1 MRSINIETKE
11 VTYVKY
17 ITRID
22 IRNGQILLND
32 RATFEVWMFSPEN
45 DIIAVENVTIEGE
58 EYSSWSSDDNYI
70 YSLILEKLGMTE
82 LPPAPE
88 PAPEPTPTP
97 DPTPDTGTSGT
108 SGSSTTS
115 DPSTGG

>member
-45 DIIAVENVTIEGE
+45 DIIAIENVTIEGA
-58 EYSSWSSDDNYI
+58 EYTAWADDDNYI
-70 YSLILEKLGMTE
+70 YSLILQKLGMTE
-82 LPPAPE
+82 ILPAPD
-88 PAPEPTPTP
+88 PTP
-97 DPTPDTGTSGT
+97 DPTPDPGTSGT
-108 SGSSTTS
+108 SGDSS
-115 DPSTGG
+115 DPSAGV

>member
-32 RATFEVWMFSPEN
+32 RATFEVWLFSPEN
-45 DIIAVENVTIEGE
+45 DIIGIENVVIEGA
-58 EYSSWSSDDNYI
+58 EYSAWSDNDDYI
-70 YSLILEKLGMTE
+70 YDIILEKLGMTE
-82 LPPAPE
+82 KQDPA
-88 PAPEPTPTP
+88 P
-97 DPTPDTGTSGT
+97 DPTPDPGTSGT
-108 SGSSTTS
+108 AGTSGL
-115 DPSTGG
+115 GE